1 MSKEKH
7 VPKVFIDGETA
18 DRITA
23 LTLRD
28 YRAYLKK
35 ELKQWKANPKTDDN
49 PDGYWLHPEDVAGN
63 IRTISAL
70 NLIISHYSE
79 VPEMT

>member
-49 PDGYWLHPEDVAGN
+49 PNGYWLHPEDVAGN

-70 NLIISHYSE
+70 DLIISHYTE

>member
-7 VPKVFIDGETA
+7 IPKVFIDGETA
-18 DRITA
+18 NRITA

-70 NLIISHYSE
+70 DLIISHYTE

>member
-7 VPKVFIDGETA
+7 IPKLFIDGETA
-18 DRITA
+18 DRITS

-35 ELKQWKANPKTDDN
+35 EIKQWKKNPKTDSN
-49 PDGYWLHPEDVAGN
+49 PDGYWLHDSDVALN
-63 IRTISAL
+63 IRTIEAL
-70 NLIISHYSE
+70 DLIISHYAE
-79 VPEMT
+79 VPEVN